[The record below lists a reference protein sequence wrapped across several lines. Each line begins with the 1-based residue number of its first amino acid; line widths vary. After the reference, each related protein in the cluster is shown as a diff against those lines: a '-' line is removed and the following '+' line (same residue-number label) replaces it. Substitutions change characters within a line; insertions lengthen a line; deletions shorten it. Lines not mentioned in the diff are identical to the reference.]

1 MTMSKV
7 LGICASPR
15 KDGNTDILVHKVL
28 EGAASAGHDVE
39 FISLHG
45 LNIAP
50 CFACGACKKDH
61 VCIHNDDMPA
71 LIGKIREA
79 DAVVLGTPV
88 YYWGPTAQMKAFT
101 DRWHCDS
108 SIFRGKTVI
117 MTIPMEDT
125 DVRTGRHVIGMYQ
138 DALDYIGASLKNVI
152 LAAGAYKKGDVL
164 NMPVYLDA
172 AYNAGKDI

>member
-1 MTMSKV
+1 
-7 LGICASPR
+7 
-15 KDGNTDILVHKVL
+15 
-28 EGAASAGHDVE
+28 
-39 FISLHG
+39 
-45 LNIAP
+45 
-50 CFACGACKKDH
+50 
-61 VCIHNDDMPA
+61 
-71 LIGKIREA
+71 
-79 DAVVLGTPV
+79 
-88 YYWGPTAQMKAFT
+88 
-101 DRWHCDS
+101 
-108 SIFRGKTVI
+108 